1 MKLNSELKNKFFRD
15 FLGCPVVKTPY
26 SHCRGLR
33 SCMLWGAGPCQ
44 NTRLNTKLQSYLE
57 HQPLTYFLQLL
68 KLFFTNKRR
77 RMQGLILASGSLRLA
92 NTLVSS
98 PSSCESSSKLLKF
111 SEPNFLICNKVGIMR
126 IFNL

>member
-1 MKLNSELKNKFFRD
+1 MNSKINLFRD

-44 NTRLNTKLQSYLE
+44 NTLNTKLQSYLE

-98 PSSCESSSKLLKF
+98 PSSRESSSKLLKF